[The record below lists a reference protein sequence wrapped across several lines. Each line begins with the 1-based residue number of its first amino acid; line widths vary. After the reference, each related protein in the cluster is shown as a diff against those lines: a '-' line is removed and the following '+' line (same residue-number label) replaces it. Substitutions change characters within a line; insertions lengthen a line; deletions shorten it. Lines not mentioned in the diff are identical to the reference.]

1 MPSVERNTNM
11 SQRSDFPSSDSFREA
26 DAAER
31 HPDDQM
37 GAEDPL
43 VQLARIVNRNRPA
56 AASSGG
62 DDYFAALD
70 QDDLLGGS
78 AIPPAEGSGY
88 RVEPQGLSQSQAYSR
103 TGAYDEGLG
112 LRGSAASG
120 QTDDDYYSGAGS
132 EAYAA
137 APAYEPYAAE
147 SYQAAGAY
155 ESGTYQ
161 PGTSQDDGGYG
172 TAYAGDTLGAAYDEE
187 HEPEAGYSS
196 PRQPLMQDFHL
207 DNRYGSPRSEE
218 SGYPETVNQPFVTPD
233 ASPQGDPYR
242 YEEQDVQGQ
251 GDDTGYGYAPRPAA
265 GLVLD
270 EDAFAS
276 SLAAAVEDD
285 YSGQSY
291 PLEPETAAPSGLR
304 LSLDPQ
310 ELAGYAYDDAS
321 MDGDEIYPESGHADG
336 NHEAWPYAGED
347 HEAARDPERVESGL
361 RGTLNPSPS
370 FDFAASLERGLEDEL
385 TGSFGKDEDSGAS
398 ESSGI
403 SGSGSG
409 AMAPALSAALAGS
422 LASALGSGETG
433 ESAQQSPEPRVF
445 KPRATPQLPQQPRSV
460 PEASAAPAPEIEGFD
475 AEALASVKQPG
486 RAAAAA
492 VPFVLDSAQPW
503 PALVPDAAVR
513 SAKEASASFAEL
525 DDLVGSLFQDEML
538 QKRPGTER
546 GQPPLDGSELDDM
559 AWPDALRNLPREP
572 AATDEDTP
580 DDEIADIFAQSR
592 MQAQQLPLLYDE
604 DEAPPPPGGYDLDAV
619 ARAMQESDPTLAGS
633 GILPPHSEYE
643 ERAAPQ
649 GGNSRRGLK
658 IAAVVLG
665 VAVLGGAGFAFL
677 GAGGS
682 SAPDG
687 PPPVIAGLEEP
698 LKTYPE
704 AEAEGQGQPAKLIYD
719 RVGGT
724 PADGERM
731 VVQDS
736 PEPAQ
741 LPPAPVNDAGNNVM
755 PNGPKKVRTLVVRP
769 DGTVI
774 TTPAGSDPA
783 GAAGVR
789 TIAQAPAGQ
798 SATLQTPGLPAAGGV
813 LAPATITPLQ
823 TVPGIATS
831 GTPVAAQDAAA
842 APAVPP
848 ASPQEQQAAEAIY
861 KGASPRV
868 KPAPGT
874 QVAALQ
880 AQPAAA
886 QPVPAQP
893 VPAQPSAPQ
902 PVSSGPLNL
911 TQQAPVQ
918 QVQQAAVPAASSIA
932 PGTYVVQ
939 VTSQRTQEQ
948 AQAAYNSLQR
958 KYPSVLGG
966 QTPVIEPI
974 EIEGRGTFYRVR
986 IPAGSRDAADALC
999 GNLQSAGGDCFVRRN

>member
-26 DAAER
+26 ESAER
-31 HPDDQM
+31 HPDDQL

-56 AASSGG
+56 AGSAGG

-70 QDDLLGGS
+70 QDDLLGGGS
-78 AIPPAEGSGY
+78 AAGADSYGY
-88 RVEPQGLSQSQAYSR
+88 RVEPQVSSR
-103 TGAYDEGLG
+103 NDSYDDGFG
-112 LRGSAASG
+112 LRGAVAAEPA
-120 QTDDDYYSGAGS
+120 DDDYYSGAGA
-132 EAYAA
+132 EPYPA
-137 APAYEPYAAE
+137 APAYDAYAAGSYQPEAYQTE
-147 SYQAAGAY
+147 SYQPEAYQSGAG
-155 ESGTYQ
+155 
-161 PGTSQDDGGYG
+161 QDDAGYD
-172 TAYAGDTLGAAYDEE
+172 TAYAGDRSGIEQEGGYEPDTAYS
-187 HEPEAGYSS
+187 A

-207 DNRYGSPRSEE
+207 DDRYGSPRSEE
-218 SGYPETVNQPFVTPD
+218 SGYPETVSQPFVTPD
-233 ASPQGDPYR
+233 APALGDPYR
-242 YEEQDVQGQ
+242 YEAQDVQGD
-251 GDDTGYGYAPRPAA
+251 GEGYAYAPRPAA

-276 SLAAAVEDD
+276 SLVAAVEDD
-285 YSGQSY
+285 YSAQPY
-291 PLEPETAAPSGLR
+291 PAEEEAAPPSGLR
-304 LSLDPQ
+304 LSLDP
-310 ELAGYAYDDAS
+310 EDLAAYAYDDAS
-321 MDGDEIYPESGHADG
+321 MDGDEIYPEADYAEG
-336 NHEAWPYAGED
+336 NHEPQSYAGD
-347 HEAARDPERVESGL
+347 DYDAARDGGRLESGL
-361 RGTLNPSPS
+361 RGSLNSSPS
-370 FDFAASLERGLEDEL
+370 FDFAASLEQGLEDEL
-385 TGSFGKDEDSGAS
+385 SGSFAAEGESRAS
-398 ESSGI
+398 EPAGFSS
-403 SGSGSG
+403 S
-409 AMAPALSAALAGS
+409 MAPSLSAALAGT
-422 LASALGSGETG
+422 LANALGSDEAGAPASRQT
-433 ESAQQSPEPRVF
+433 PEPRVF
-445 KPRATPQLPQQPRSV
+445 KPRATPQLPQQPRSE
-460 PEASAAPAPEIEGFD
+460 PPAPAAVATETEGFD
-475 AEALASVKQPG
+475 PEALASVKQPE
-486 RAAAAA
+486 RPAATA

-525 DDLVGSLFQDEML
+525 DDLVGSLFQDEMH
-538 QKRPGTER
+538 QKRADDGLNPA
-546 GQPPLDGSELDDM
+546 PLGDNDLDDM
-559 AWPDALRNLPREP
+559 AWPDALRNLPRD
-572 AATDEDTP
+572 AGSQDDETSG
-580 DDEIADIFAQSR
+580 DEIADIFAQSR

-658 IAAVVLG
+658 IAAAVLG

-704 AEAEGQGQPAKLIYD
+704 ANQEGQNQPAKLIYD

-774 TTPAGSDPA
+774 TAPAGADPA
-783 GAAGVR
+783 GANGVR

-798 SATLQTPGLPAAGGV
+798 PAALQTPGLPAAGGV

-823 TVPGIATS
+823 TVPGIAAPA
-831 GTPVAAQDAAA
+831 TPAAPQNAAA
-842 APAVPP
+842 SPAVPA
-848 ASPQEQQAAEAIY
+848 ASPQEQQAADAIY
-861 KGASPRV
+861 KGASPRL
-868 KPAPGT
+868 KPAPGA
-874 QVAALQ
+874 QVAAVQ
-880 AQPAAA
+880 TQPVSA

-893 VPAQPSAPQ
+893 APAQPSAPQ
-902 PVSSGPLNL
+902 PVRSGPLNL
-911 TQQAPVQ
+911 TQPAASQPVAAQ
-918 QVQQAAVPAASSIA
+918 PVQQAAAPAASSIA
-932 PGTYVVQ
+932 AGTYVVQ
-939 VTSQRTQEQ
+939 VTSQRSQEQ
-948 AQAAYNSLQR
+948 AQAAYNALQR
-958 KYPSVLGG
+958 KYPSVLGA

-986 IPAGSRDAADALC
+986 IPAGSKDAADALC

>member
-26 DAAER
+26 DSAER
-31 HPDDQM
+31 HPDDQL

-56 AASSGG
+56 AGSAGG
-62 DDYFAALD
+62 DDYFSALD
-70 QDDLLGGS
+70 QDDLLSGVRAPS
-78 AIPPAEGSGY
+78 ADSSGY
-88 RVEPQGLSQSQAYSR
+88 RVEPPAPSQR
-103 TGAYDEGLG
+103 DPYDDGLG
-112 LRGSAASG
+112 LRGSVPAG
-120 QTDDDYYSGAGS
+120 PVDDGYYSGGNG
-132 EAYAA
+132 EPYAA
-137 APAYEPYAAE
+137 APAYEAYAAE
-147 SYQAAGAY
+147 TYQ
-155 ESGTYQ
+155 SGTYQ
-161 PGTSQDDGGYG
+161 SGTYQEEAYHSGTPQDDGGYEP
-172 TAYAGDTLGAAYDEE
+172 AYAGDAAGVAYEE
-187 HEPEAGYSS
+187 AYEPETGNGA

-207 DNRYGSPRSEE
+207 DDRYGSPRSEE

-233 ASPQGDPYR
+233 ASAQGDPYR
-242 YEEQDVQGQ
+242 YEDQDSQGH
-251 GDDTGYGYAPRPAA
+251 GDDAGYVYASRPAA

-276 SLAAAVEDD
+276 SLAAAVEED
-285 YSGQSY
+285 YSGQAY
-291 PLEPETAAPSGLR
+291 PAEDDTASPSPSGLR
-304 LSLDPQ
+304 ISLDPQ

-321 MDGDEIYPESGHADG
+321 MDGDEIYPEEAYVDG
-336 NHEAWPYAGED
+336 NYESRSYGAGDGVPASDSGLPEA
-347 HEAARDPERVESGL
+347 GL
-361 RGTLNPSPS
+361 RGTLNPGPS
-370 FDFAASLERGLEDEL
+370 FDFAASLEQGLEDEL
-385 TGSFGKDEDSGAS
+385 TGSFGAAGVARESGLDAAPV
-398 ESSGI
+398 
-403 SGSGSG
+403 SGS
-409 AMAPALSAALAGS
+409 MAPSLSAALAGT
-422 LASALGSGETG
+422 LASALGSDEDEAPAGRKA
-433 ESAQQSPEPRVF
+433 SEPRVF
-445 KPRATPQLPQQPRSV
+445 KPRATPQLPQQPKSEPEV
-460 PEASAAPAPEIEGFD
+460 PAAVVSEAEGFD

-486 RAAAAA
+486 RPAATA

-538 QKRPGTER
+538 QKRPDEGRKPE
-546 GQPPLDGSELDDM
+546 PLDDNDLDDM
-559 AWPDALRNLPREP
+559 AWPEALRNLPREAGP
-572 AATDEDTP
+572 SDEETP

-633 GILPPHSEYE
+633 GILPPHSEFE
-643 ERAAPQ
+643 ERAAPH

-658 IAAVVLG
+658 IAAAVLG

-677 GAGGS
+677 GSGGS

-704 AEAEGQGQPAKLIYD
+704 ANEGGENQPAKLIYD

-823 TVPGIATS
+823 TVPGIAPAA
-831 GTPVAAQDAAA
+831 TPAAPQDTAAA
-842 APAVPP
+842 SSVPP

-874 QVAALQ
+874 QVAAVQ
-880 AQPAAA
+880 TQPVAA

-893 VPAQPSAPQ
+893 SPQ
-902 PVSSGPLNL
+902 PVRSGPLNL
-911 TQQAPVQ
+911 TQPTAGQPVAAQ
-918 QVQQAAVPAASSIA
+918 PVQQAAVPAASSIA

-939 VTSQRTQEQ
+939 VTSQRTPEQ
-948 AQAAYNSLQR
+948 AQAAYSALQR

-986 IPAGSRDAADALC
+986 IPSGSKDAADALC